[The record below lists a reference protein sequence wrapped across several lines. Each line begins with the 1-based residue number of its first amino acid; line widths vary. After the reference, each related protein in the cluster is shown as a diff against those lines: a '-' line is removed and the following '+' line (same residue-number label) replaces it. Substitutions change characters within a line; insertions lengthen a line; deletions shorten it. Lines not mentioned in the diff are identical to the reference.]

1 MAQTL
6 VNGCIIVFK
15 AETFTGD
22 VSTAATL
29 DVVAGAR
36 LQVLAWDLA
45 VTGNSA
51 LVECSIEASGGTTY
65 ATTKIPITANG
76 GTRNWVGPVGGP
88 AAFPRLPD
96 GEELVIAGGGT
107 SGVLDGYVVVQVS

>member
-6 VNGCIIVFK
+6 VNNSILVFK
-15 AETFTGD
+15 NETFTGD

-29 DVVAGAR
+29 AVAAGQR
-36 LQVLAWDLA
+36 LQVLGWDLT

-51 LVECSIEASGGTTY
+51 NVECSIEASGGTTY
-65 ATTKIPITANG
+65 ATTIVPITPTAG
-76 GTRNWVGPVGGP
+76 GMRNWIGPVGGLM
-88 AAFPRLPD
+88 PRLPD

-107 SGVLDGYVVVQVS
+107 SGLLDGYVVVQVI